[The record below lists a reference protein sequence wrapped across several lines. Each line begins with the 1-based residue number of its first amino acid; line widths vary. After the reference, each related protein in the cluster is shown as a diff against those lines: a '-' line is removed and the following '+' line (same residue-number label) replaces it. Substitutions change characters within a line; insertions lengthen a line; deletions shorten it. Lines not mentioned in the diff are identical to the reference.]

1 MWDIGGQKA
10 IRPYW
15 KNYFENTDGLVYV
28 VDSSDEVRLKE
39 CTEELQSLLAE
50 DNLKNVP
57 LLVFANKQDLQF
69 ALDAEEILNTL
80 SLMEIKDRTWTIQA
94 CSAVTKEGLQ
104 EGMEWLVKTISEKK
118 WSTMPMNE
126 KDIPYV
132 FRDRKSDI
140 RGV

>member
-15 KNYFENTDGLVYV
+15 KNYYENTDGLVYV

-50 DNLKNVP
+50 ENLKNVP
-57 LLVFANKQDLQF
+57 VLVFANKQDLQF
-69 ALDAEEILNTL
+69 ALDAEEIMQTL
-80 SLMEIKDRTWTIQA
+80 TLMEIKDRTWTIQA

-118 WSTMPMNE
+118 
-126 KDIPYV
+126 
-132 FRDRKSDI
+132 
-140 RGV
+140 

>member
-1 MWDIGGQKA
+1 VWDIGGQKA

-15 KNYFENTDGLVYV
+15 KNYYENTDGLVYV

-39 CTEELQSLLAE
+39 CTEELQSLL
-50 DNLKNVP
+50 
-57 LLVFANKQDLQF
+57 
-69 ALDAEEILNTL
+69 AEEILNTL

-118 WSTMPMNE
+118 
-126 KDIPYV
+126 
-132 FRDRKSDI
+132 
-140 RGV
+140 

>member
-39 CTEELQSLLAE
+39 CSEELQNLLSE
-50 DNLKNVP
+50 DNLKSVP

-69 ALDAEEILNTL
+69 ALEAEE
-80 SLMEIKDRTWTIQA
+80 
-94 CSAVTKEGLQ
+94 VT
-104 EGMEWLVKTISEKK
+104 S
-118 WSTMPMNE
+118 
-126 KDIPYV
+126 
-132 FRDRKSDI
+132 KS
-140 RGV
+140 